1 MGIHRIIAV
10 SLTALAGLGIGGTTA
25 AAGGAAELDPVI
37 GDVATPIVDP
47 PPTIGELTSPSR
59 PQKSTTCEGTIN
71 CKILET
77 ACGVVGGTYTGWPS
91 HDRGHDHT
99 HGICTWP
106 WE

>member
-1 MGIHRIIAV
+1 MRIHRIIAV
-10 SLTALAGLGIGGTTA
+10 SLTALVGFGVGGSTV
-25 AAGGAAELDPVI
+25 AAGGPPQLVTAI
-37 GDVATPIVDP
+37 GDVGAPFVDP
-47 PPTIGELTSPSR
+47 PAAVDDLAPAVR
-59 PQKSTTCEGTIN
+59 PKKSTTCEGTIN